1 MIYTHSVGRALQY
14 FPQHTALLRD
24 GQPVTFRELD
34 VRVRRIAAVLRRRGF
49 LGGDR
54 LAFLMPN
61 GADYIELVYACSL
74 LGVIAV
80 PINTRYAGAEIDRL
94 LEDARPRGL
103 IRHSKFPA
111 PAVSLDWEHEI
122 DLSPVDDAEEEP
134 YAGEFYDPDAILVLL
149 YTSGT
154 TGAPKGAAL
163 THANIFSNIH
173 DLNYWLAYR
182 EKAVFLHASPM
193 FHIADFP
200 VMFAAPV
207 FGAAQVTLP
216 HFDPPSFCAS
226 VQANGV
232 THTVLVPA
240 MINMLCQFE
249 ELPAYNME
257 SLEVLAYGGSPIAPA
272 LVRDIRRLL
281 QKAKL
286 LQVYGLSESGFL
298 TGLTDAEHTEDRL
311 ASCGRTCPGI
321 DLRVV
326 KANGKPATSG
336 ELGNLVARGSGIM
349 LCYWHAL
356 EETLP
361 GDESL
366 TDETTEALLGGFLH
380 TGDIG
385 FQDKDGYFY
394 IVDRAK
400 EMIVS
405 GGENVYS
412 SEVEAAIY
420 EISQVKEAAV
430 FGIPDEKWGEL
441 VAAAVVLR
449 PGTTLSVE
457 ELMQHCKE
465 RIASYKVP
473 RHIEFMTDELP
484 KSGSGKILKRVLRE
498 KYWTGQSRRV

>member
-24 GQPVTFRELD
+24 GETVTFLELD
-34 VRVRRIAAVLRRRGF
+34 VRVRRIGAALRRRGF

-61 GADYIELVYACSL
+61 GPDYIELVYACSL

-94 LEDARPRGL
+94 LMDARPRGL

-111 PAVSLDWEHEI
+111 PTVSLDWEHVI
-122 DLSPVDDAEEEP
+122 DLAPLNEIEEQP
-134 YAGEFYDPDAILVLL
+134 HTGEFYDPDAILALL

-154 TGAPKGAAL
+154 TGQPKGAAL
-163 THANIFSNIH
+163 THANVFSNIH
-173 DLNYWLAYR
+173 DLNYWLSYR
-182 EKAVFLHASPM
+182 GKAVFLHASPM
-193 FHIADFP
+193 FHVADFP
-200 VMFAAPV
+200 AMFAAPV
-207 FGAAQVTLP
+207 FGAAQMTLP

-232 THTVLVPA
+232 THTVLVPS
-240 MINMLCQFE
+240 MINTLCQFE
-249 ELPAYNME
+249 ELHAYDLE

-281 QKAKL
+281 PKAKL
-286 LQVYGLSESGFL
+286 LQVYGLSEAGFL

-311 ASCGRTCPGI
+311 TSCGRTCPGI

-326 KANGKPATSG
+326 DAAGKPVASG
-336 ELGNLVARGSGIM
+336 DLGNLVARGPGIM
-349 LCYWHAL
+349 TGYWHDI
-356 EETLP
+356 EEELP
-361 GDESL
+361 GNESSV
-366 TDETTEALLGGFLH
+366 DETAEALRGGFFH

-385 FQDKDGYFY
+385 RQDKDGFFY

-412 SEVEAAIY
+412 GEVEAAIY
-420 EISQVKEAAV
+420 EIPEVKEAAV

-449 PGTTLSVE
+449 PGTNLSAD
-457 ELMQHCKE
+457 ELKQYCKT

-473 RHIEFMTDELP
+473 RHIEFMTEELP
-484 KSGSGKILKRVLRE
+484 KSGSGKILKKVLRE
-498 KYWTGQSRRV
+498 KYWSGQSRRV

>member
-24 GQPVTFRELD
+24 RQAVTFLELD
-34 VRVRRIAAVLRRRGF
+34 IRVRRIAAALRRRGF
-49 LGGDR
+49 LSGER

-61 GADYIELVYACSL
+61 GVDYIELVYACSL

-80 PINTRYAGAEIDRL
+80 PINTRYASAEIDRL
-94 LEDARPRGL
+94 LKDARPRGL

-111 PAVSLDWEHEI
+111 PTVSLDWEHVI
-122 DLSPVDDAEEEP
+122 DHASLDEAEEEL
-134 YAGEFYDPDAILVLL
+134 YAGEFYDPDAVLVLL

-200 VMFAAPV
+200 AMFAAPV
-207 FGAAQVTLP
+207 FGAAQMTLE
-216 HFDPPSFCAS
+216 HFDAISFCAS
-226 VQANGV
+226 VETNGV
-232 THTVLVPA
+232 THTVLVPS
-240 MINMLCQFE
+240 MINTLCQFQ
-249 ELPAYNME
+249 ELAAFNLD
-257 SLEVLAYGGSPIAPA
+257 SLDVLAYGGSPIAPA
-272 LVRDIRRLL
+272 LVREVRRALP
-281 QKAKL
+281 KAKL
-286 LQVYGLSESGFL
+286 LQVYGLSEAGFL
-298 TGLTDAEHTEDRL
+298 TGLTDAEHTDDRL
-311 ASCGRTCPGI
+311 QSCGRPCPGI

-326 KANGKPATSG
+326 DAAGKPVASD
-336 ELGNLVARGSGIM
+336 ELGNLVARGPGIM
-349 LCYWHAL
+349 RGYWHDI
-356 EETLP
+356 EEDLP
-361 GDESL
+361 GDESSV
-366 TDETTEALLGGFLH
+366 DETAEALRGGFFH

-385 FQDKDGYFY
+385 RQDKDGYFY

-412 SEVEAAIY
+412 AEVEAAIY
-420 EISQVKEAAV
+420 EIPAVKEAAV

-449 PGTTLSVE
+449 PGTNLSAE
-457 ELMQHCKE
+457 ELKQYCKT

-473 RHIEFMTDELP
+473 RHIEFMTVELP

-498 KYWTGQSRRV
+498 KYWAGQSRRV

>member
-1 MIYTHSVGRALQY
+1 MIYTHSVGRALQH

-24 GQPVTFRELD
+24 GQAVTFLELD
-34 VRVRRIAAVLRRRGF
+34 VRVRRISAALQRRG
-49 LGGDR
+49 LLSGER
-54 LAFLMPN
+54 LALLMPN

-111 PAVSLDWEHEI
+111 PTVSLDWEHVI
-122 DLSPVDDAEEEP
+122 DLAPLDDAEEEL

-163 THANIFSNIH
+163 THANVFSNIH

-200 VMFAAPV
+200 AIFAAPV
-207 FGAAQVTLP
+207 FGAAQMTLE
-216 HFDPPSFCAS
+216 HFDALSFCAS
-226 VQANGV
+226 VQANRV
-232 THTVLVPA
+232 THTVLVPS
-240 MINMLCQFE
+240 MINTLCQFQ
-249 ELPAYNME
+249 ELAAFNLD
-257 SLEVLAYGGSPIAPA
+257 SLDVLAYGGSPIAPA
-272 LVRDIRRLL
+272 LVRELRRALPN
-281 QKAKL
+281 AKL
-286 LQVYGLSESGFL
+286 LQVYGLSEAGFL
-298 TGLTDAEHTEDRL
+298 TGLTDSEHTDDRL
-311 ASCGRTCPGI
+311 QSCGRPCPGI
-321 DLRVV
+321 DLRIVD
-326 KANGKPATSG
+326 AAGKPVASG
-336 ELGNLVARGSGIM
+336 ELGNLVARGPGIM
-349 LCYWHAL
+349 RGYWHDI
-356 EETLP
+356 EDDLP
-361 GDESL
+361 GDESSV
-366 TDETTEALLGGFLH
+366 DETAEALRGGFFH

-385 FQDKDGYFY
+385 RQDKDGYFY

-405 GGENVYS
+405 GGENVYTG
-412 SEVEAAIY
+412 EVEAAIY
-420 EISQVKEAAV
+420 EIPEVKEAAV

-449 PGTTLSVE
+449 RGTDLSAE
-457 ELMQHCKE
+457 ELKQYCKT

-473 RHIEFMTDELP
+473 RHIEFMTEELP

-498 KYWTGQSRRV
+498 KYWAGQSRRV

>member
-24 GQPVTFRELD
+24 GHAVTFLELD
-34 VRVRRIAAVLRRRGF
+34 VRVRRIAAALRRRGF
-49 LGGDR
+49 LSGER

-103 IRHSKFPA
+103 IRHSKFSA
-111 PAVSLDWEHEI
+111 PTVRLEWEHVI
-122 DLSPVDDAEEEP
+122 DLDPLDDAEEEL

-154 TGAPKGAAL
+154 TGTPKGAAL

-200 VMFAAPV
+200 AMFAAPV
-207 FGAAQVTLP
+207 FGAAQLTLP
-216 HFDPPSFCAS
+216 RFDPASFSAS
-226 VQANGV
+226 VQTNGV
-232 THTVLVPA
+232 THTVLVPS
-240 MINMLCQFE
+240 MINTLCQFR
-249 ELPAYNME
+249 ELATFNLD
-257 SLEVLAYGGSPIAPA
+257 SLDVLAYGGSPIAPA
-272 LVRDIRRLL
+272 LVREVRRALP
-281 QKAKL
+281 KAKL
-286 LQVYGLSESGFL
+286 LQVYGLSEAGFL
-298 TGLTDAEHTEDRL
+298 TGLTDAEHTDDRL
-311 ASCGRTCPGI
+311 QSCGRPCPGI
-321 DLRVV
+321 DLRVID
-326 KANGKPATSG
+326 AAGKPVASG
-336 ELGNLVARGSGIM
+336 ELGDLVARGPGIM
-349 LCYWHAL
+349 RGYWHDI
-356 EETLP
+356 EEDLP
-361 GDESL
+361 GDESSL
-366 TDETTEALLGGFLH
+366 DETAEALRGGFFH

-385 FQDKDGYFY
+385 RQDKDGYFY

-412 SEVEAAIY
+412 GEVEAAIY
-420 EISQVKEAAV
+420 EIPEVKEAAV

-449 PGTTLSVE
+449 PETHLSAE
-457 ELMQHCKE
+457 ELKRYCKT

-473 RHIEFMTDELP
+473 RHIEFMAEELP

-498 KYWTGQSRRV
+498 RYWAGQSRRV

>member
-14 FPQHTALLRD
+14 FPQHTALLRE
-24 GQPVTFRELD
+24 GRAVTFLELD
-34 VRVRRIAAVLRRRGF
+34 TRVRTIAAALRRRGF
-49 LGGDR
+49 LSGDR

-61 GADYIELVYACSL
+61 GPEYIELIYACSL

-80 PINTRYAGAEIDRL
+80 PINTRYASPEIDRL

-103 IRHSKFPA
+103 IRHSKLPA
-111 PAVSLDWEHEI
+111 PTVSLEWEHVI
-122 DLSPVDDAEEEP
+122 DLAPLDEVEEEL
-134 YAGEFYDPDAILVLL
+134 YAGEFYDPDAILALL

-200 VMFAAPV
+200 AMFAAPV
-207 FGAAQVTLP
+207 FGAAQMTLER
-216 HFDPPSFCAS
+216 FDALEFCTS
-226 VQANGV
+226 VQTHGV
-232 THTVLVPA
+232 THTVLVPS
-240 MINMLCQFE
+240 MINTLCQFQ
-249 ELPAYNME
+249 ELVEFNLG
-257 SLEVLAYGGSPIAPA
+257 SLDVLAYGGSPIAPA
-272 LVRDIRRLL
+272 LVRDVRRVLP
-281 QKAKL
+281 QVKL
-286 LQVYGLSESGFL
+286 LQVYGLSEAGFL

-311 ASCGRTCPGI
+311 QSCGRPCPGI

-326 KANGKPATSG
+326 DTAGKPVASG
-336 ELGNLVARGSGIM
+336 ELGNLVARGPSIM
-349 LCYWHAL
+349 RGYWHDI
-356 EETLP
+356 EEDLP
-361 GDESL
+361 GDESMV
-366 TDETTEALLGGFLH
+366 DESAEALRGGFFH

-385 FQDKDGYFY
+385 RQDKDGYFY

-412 SEVEAAIY
+412 GEVEAAIY
-420 EISQVKEAAV
+420 EIPEVKEAAV

-449 PGTTLSVE
+449 PGTNLSAE
-457 ELMQHCKE
+457 ELKQYCKT

-473 RHIEFMTDELP
+473 RHIEFMTEELP

-498 KYWTGQSRRV
+498 KYWAGQSRRV

>member
-14 FPQHTALLRD
+14 FPEHIALLRD
-24 GQPVTFRELD
+24 GQAVTFLELD
-34 VRVRRIAAVLRRRGF
+34 VRVRRISAALRSRGF
-49 LGGDR
+49 LSGER

-111 PAVSLDWEHEI
+111 PTVSLDWEHVI
-122 DLSPVDDAEEEP
+122 DLAPLDDAEEEL
-134 YAGEFYDPDAILVLL
+134 YAGEFYDPDAILALL

-163 THANIFSNIH
+163 THANVFSNIH

-200 VMFAAPV
+200 AIFAAPV
-207 FGAAQVTLP
+207 FGAAQRTLD
-216 HFDPPSFCAS
+216 HFDALSFCAS
-226 VQANGV
+226 VQTHGV
-232 THTVLVPA
+232 THTVLVPS
-240 MINMLCQFE
+240 MINTLCQFQD
-249 ELPAYNME
+249 LAAFNLD
-257 SLEVLAYGGSPIAPA
+257 SLDVRAYGGSPIAPA
-272 LVRDIRRLL
+272 LVREVRRALP
-281 QKAKL
+281 KAKL
-286 LQVYGLSESGFL
+286 LQVYGLSETGFL
-298 TGLTDAEHTEDRL
+298 TGLTDAEHTDDRL
-311 ASCGRTCPGI
+311 QSCGRPCPGI

-326 KANGKPATSG
+326 DAAGKAVASG
-336 ELGNLVARGSGIM
+336 ELGNLVARGPGIM
-349 LCYWHAL
+349 MGYWHDI
-356 EETLP
+356 EEDLT
-361 GDESL
+361 GDESSV
-366 TDETTEALLGGFLH
+366 DETAEALRGGFFH

-385 FQDKDGYFY
+385 RQDKDGYFY

-412 SEVEAAIY
+412 GEVEAAIY
-420 EISQVKEAAV
+420 EIPEVKEAAV

-449 PGTTLSVE
+449 PATNLSAE
-457 ELMQHCKE
+457 ELKEYCKT

-473 RHIEFMTDELP
+473 RHIEFMTEELP

-498 KYWTGQSRRV
+498 KYWAGQSRRV

>member
-1 MIYTHSVGRALQY
+1 
-14 FPQHTALLRD
+14 LLRD
-24 GQPVTFRELD
+24 GQAVTFLELD
-34 VRVRRIAAVLRRRGF
+34 VRVRRISAALQRRG
-49 LGGDR
+49 LLSGER
-54 LAFLMPN
+54 LALLMPN

-111 PAVSLDWEHEI
+111 PTVSLDWEHVI
-122 DLSPVDDAEEEP
+122 DLAPLDDAEEEL

-163 THANIFSNIH
+163 THANVFSNIH

-200 VMFAAPV
+200 AIFAAPV
-207 FGAAQVTLP
+207 FGAAQMTLE
-216 HFDPPSFCAS
+216 HFDALSFCAS
-226 VQANGV
+226 VQANRV
-232 THTVLVPA
+232 THTVLVPS
-240 MINMLCQFE
+240 MINTLCQFQ
-249 ELPAYNME
+249 ELAAFNLD
-257 SLEVLAYGGSPIAPA
+257 SLDVLAYGGSPIAPA
-272 LVRDIRRLL
+272 LVRELRRALPN
-281 QKAKL
+281 AKL
-286 LQVYGLSESGFL
+286 LQVYGLSEAGFL
-298 TGLTDAEHTEDRL
+298 TGLTDSEHTDDRL
-311 ASCGRTCPGI
+311 QSCGRPCPGI
-321 DLRVV
+321 DLRIVD
-326 KANGKPATSG
+326 AAGKPVASG
-336 ELGNLVARGSGIM
+336 ELGNLVARGPGIM
-349 LCYWHAL
+349 RGYWHDI
-356 EETLP
+356 EDDLP
-361 GDESL
+361 GDESSV
-366 TDETTEALLGGFLH
+366 DETAEALRGGFFH

-385 FQDKDGYFY
+385 RQDKDGYFY

-412 SEVEAAIY
+412 GEVEAAIY
-420 EISQVKEAAV
+420 EIPEVKEAAV

-449 PGTTLSVE
+449 RGTDLSAE
-457 ELMQHCKE
+457 ELKQYCKT

-473 RHIEFMTDELP
+473 RHIEFMTEELP

-498 KYWTGQSRRV
+498 KYWAGQSRRV

>member
-24 GQPVTFRELD
+24 GQAVTFTELD
-34 VRVRRIAAVLRRRGF
+34 TRVRRIAASLRRRGF
-49 LGGDR
+49 LSGER
-54 LAFLMPN
+54 LALLMPN

-74 LGVIAV
+74 LGVIIV
-80 PINTRYAGAEIDRL
+80 PINTRYARAEIDRVL
-94 LEDARPRGL
+94 KDARPRGL

-111 PAVSLDWEHEI
+111 PTVSLDWEHVI
-122 DLSPVDDAEEEP
+122 DLAPLDDVEEEL
-134 YAGEFYDPDAILVLL
+134 YAEEFYDPDAILALL

-154 TGAPKGAAL
+154 TGDPKGAAL
-163 THANIFSNIH
+163 THSNVFSNIH

-200 VMFAAPV
+200 AMFAAPV
-207 FGAAQVTLP
+207 FGAAQMTLER
-216 HFDPPSFCAS
+216 FDALSFCTS

-232 THTVLVPA
+232 THTVLVPS
-240 MINMLCQFE
+240 MINTLCQFQ
-249 ELPAYNME
+249 ELAAFNLV
-257 SLEVLAYGGSPIAPA
+257 SLDVLAYGGSPIAPA
-272 LVRDIRRLL
+272 LVREVRRALP
-281 QKAKL
+281 KAKL
-286 LQVYGLSESGFL
+286 LQVYGLSETGFL

-311 ASCGRTCPGI
+311 QSCGRPCPGI

-326 KANGKPATSG
+326 DAAGRPVASG
-336 ELGNLVARGSGIM
+336 DLGNLVARGPGIM
-349 LCYWHAL
+349 LGYWHDI
-356 EETLP
+356 EEDLP
-361 GDESL
+361 GDESSIN
-366 TDETTEALLGGFLH
+366 ETTEALRGGFFH

-385 FQDKDGYFY
+385 RQDRDGYFY

-412 SEVEAAIY
+412 GEVEAAIY
-420 EISQVKEAAV
+420 ELPQVKEAAV

-441 VAAAVVLR
+441 IAAAVVLR
-449 PGTTLSVE
+449 PGTNLSAE
-457 ELMQHCKE
+457 ELKQYCKT

-473 RHIEFMTDELP
+473 RHIEFMAEELP
-484 KSGSGKILKRVLRE
+484 KSGSGKILKRALRE
-498 KYWTGQSRRV
+498 KYWAGQSRRV

>member
-24 GQPVTFRELD
+24 GAAITFPELD
-34 VRVRRIAAVLRRRGF
+34 IRVRKIAAALRRRGF
-49 LGGDR
+49 LSGER
-54 LAFLMPN
+54 LAFLLPN
-61 GADYIELVYACSL
+61 GPDYIELVYACSL

-103 IRHSKFPA
+103 IRHSKFPT
-111 PAVSLDWEHEI
+111 PTVSLDWDHVI
-122 DLSPVDDAEEEP
+122 DLTPLSNAEEEL

-154 TGAPKGAAL
+154 TGDSKGAAL
-163 THANIFSNIH
+163 THANVFSNIH

-200 VMFAAPV
+200 AMFAAPV
-207 FGAAQVTLP
+207 FGAAQITLE
-216 HFDPPSFCAS
+216 HFDALSFCAS
-226 VQANGV
+226 VQTNRV
-232 THTVLVPA
+232 THTVLVPS
-240 MINMLCQFE
+240 MINTLCQFQ
-249 ELPAYNME
+249 ELTAFNLD
-257 SLEVLAYGGSPIAPA
+257 SLDVLAYGGSPIAPV
-272 LVRDIRRLL
+272 LVREVRRALP
-281 QKAKL
+281 KAKL
-286 LQVYGLSESGFL
+286 LQVYGLSEAGFL
-298 TGLTDAEHTEDRL
+298 TGLTDAEHTDDRL
-311 ASCGRTCPGI
+311 QSCGRPCPGI

-326 KANGKPATSG
+326 DADGEPVASG
-336 ELGNLVARGSGIM
+336 ELGNLVARGPGIM
-349 LCYWHAL
+349 RGYWHDI
-356 EETLP
+356 EEDLP
-361 GDESL
+361 GESSV
-366 TDETTEALLGGFLH
+366 DETAEALRGGFFH

-385 FQDKDGYFY
+385 RQDKDGYFY

-412 SEVEAAIY
+412 GEVEAAIY
-420 EISQVKEAAV
+420 EIPEVKEAAV

-441 VAAAVVLR
+441 VAAVVVLR
-449 PGTTLSVE
+449 PGTNLSAE
-457 ELMQHCKE
+457 ELKEYCKT

-473 RHIEFMTDELP
+473 RHIEFMTEELP

-498 KYWTGQSRRV
+498 KYWAGQSRRV

>member
-14 FPQHTALLRD
+14 FAQHSALLRD
-24 GQPVTFRELD
+24 GRPVTFLELD
-34 VRVRRIAAVLRRRGF
+34 YRVRKIAAALRRRGF
-49 LGGDR
+49 LSGER

-61 GADYIELVYACSL
+61 GPDYIELIYACSL

-94 LEDARPRGL
+94 LEDAQPRGL
-103 IRHSKFPA
+103 IRHSKLPA
-111 PAVSLDWEHEI
+111 STARLEWEHVI
-122 DLSPVDDAEEEP
+122 DLAPLDEANEELFT
-134 YAGEFYDPDAILVLL
+134 GEFYDPDAILVLL

-200 VMFAAPV
+200 AMFAASA
-207 FGAAQVTLP
+207 FGAAQMTLDR
-216 HFDPPSFCAS
+216 FDAPSFCAA

-232 THTVLVPA
+232 THTVLVPS
-240 MINMLCQFE
+240 MINTLCQFQ
-249 ELPAYNME
+249 ELAAFNLD
-257 SLEVLAYGGSPIAPA
+257 SLDVLAYGGSPIAPA
-272 LVRDIRRLL
+272 LVRDVRRALP
-281 QKAKL
+281 KAKL
-286 LQVYGLSESGFL
+286 LQVYGLSEAGFL
-298 TGLTDAEHTEDRL
+298 SGLTDAEHTGDRL
-311 ASCGRTCPGI
+311 QSCGRPCPGI
-321 DLRVV
+321 DLRIVD
-326 KANGKPATSG
+326 AAGKPVTSG
-336 ELGNLVARGSGIM
+336 DLGNLVARGPGIM
-349 LCYWHAL
+349 RGYWQDI
-356 EETLP
+356 EEDLP

-366 TDETTEALLGGFLH
+366 IDETAEALRGGFFH

-385 FQDKDGYFY
+385 RQDNDGYFY

-400 EMIVS
+400 DMIVS
-405 GGENVYS
+405 GGENVYCG
-412 SEVEAAIY
+412 EVEAAIY
-420 EISQVKEAAV
+420 EIPQVKEVAV

-441 VAAAVVLR
+441 VAAVVVLR
-449 PGTTLSVE
+449 PGTNLSAE
-457 ELMQHCKE
+457 ELKQFCNA

-473 RHIEFMTDELP
+473 RHIEFVTEELP

-498 KYWTGQSRRV
+498 KYWAGESRRV

>member
-1 MIYTHSVGRALQY
+1 MIYTHSIGRALQY

-24 GQPVTFRELD
+24 ERTVPFLELD
-34 VRVRRIAAVLRRRGF
+34 IRVRRTAAALQGRGF
-49 LGGDR
+49 LSGDR

-61 GADYIELVYACSL
+61 SADYIELVYACSL

-103 IRHSKFPA
+103 IRHSNSPA
-111 PAVSLDWEHEI
+111 PTVSLEWEHVI
-122 DLSPVDDAEEEP
+122 DVAPLCEGNDVLH
-134 YAGEFYDPDAILVLL
+134 AGEFYDPDAVLVLL

-154 TGAPKGAAL
+154 TGTPKGAAL
-163 THANIFSNIH
+163 THGNIFSNVH
-173 DLNYWLAYR
+173 DLNYWLTYR

-200 VMFAAPV
+200 AMFAAPV
-207 FGAAQVTLP
+207 FGAAQMTLER
-216 HFDPPSFCAS
+216 FDALSFCTS
-226 VQANGV
+226 VQTHGV
-232 THTVLVPA
+232 THTVLVPS
-240 MINMLCQFE
+240 MINTLCQFE
-249 ELPAYNME
+249 DLAAFNLD
-257 SLEVLAYGGSPIAPA
+257 SLDVLAYGGSPIAPA
-272 LVRDIRRLL
+272 LVREVRRALP
-281 QKAKL
+281 KAKL
-286 LQVYGLSESGFL
+286 LQVYGLSEAGFL
-298 TGLTDAEHTEDRL
+298 TGLTDSEHTDDRL
-311 ASCGRTCPGI
+311 QSCGRTCPGT

-326 KANGKPATSG
+326 DAAGKPAASG
-336 ELGNLVARGSGIM
+336 ELGNLVARGPGIM
-349 LCYWHAL
+349 RGYWHDI
-356 EETLP
+356 EEDLP
-361 GDESL
+361 GVESS
-366 TDETTEALLGGFLH
+366 TDETVEALRGGFFH

-385 FQDKDGYFY
+385 RQDNDGYFY

-412 SEVEAAIY
+412 GEVEAAIY
-420 EISQVKEAAV
+420 EISVVKEAAV

-449 PGTTLSVE
+449 PGTNLSAE
-457 ELMQHCKE
+457 ELKQYCKT

-473 RHIEFMTDELP
+473 RHIEFMAEELP

-498 KYWTGQSRRV
+498 KYWAGQSRRV